1 MKCTDRTR
9 KLKKARRARRRLIA
23 GMWLIFI
30 CLCIVLAGILAFQFF
45 FREEHRAAEYELSH
59 YNQAVS
65 DHTFLSA
72 DLCVVS
78 ENIDLPSSPDAS
90 TFKAAGFFDLSDKK
104 VCYARNVHEQVYPA
118 STTKVMTA
126 LVALQNGNLDDVVTV
141 SANAANR
148 ASDES
153 VCDLKEGDQLT
164 LEDLLIGLLLQSG
177 NDNAVAIAEHIG
189 GSVEDF
195 VEMMNQEAARLMA
208 TNTHFVSPHGL
219 QDENHYTTA
228 YDLYLIFNEAIKQ
241 EKFLEIIQLD
251 KYTAHITHADGT
263 EEEADWEASNF
274 YARGEAQLP
283 AEATIIGGKTGT
295 TQKAGNCLILLSE
308 DEDKNPYI
316 SVVMGAESK
325 DLLYADMTAL
335 INEGVNFAKNEI

>member
-9 KLKKARRARRRLIA
+9 KLRKARQARRRLIA
-23 GMWLIFI
+23 GMLLLLII
-30 CLCIVLAGILAFQFF
+30 LCVILAGILIFQFF
-45 FREEHRAAEYELSH
+45 FREEHRAAEYEMTH
-59 YNQAVS
+59 YDQVQGEVP
-65 DHTFLSA
+65 FLSA

-78 ENIDLPSSPDAS
+78 EDINLSGGPDAS
-90 TFKAAGFFDLSDKK
+90 TFKAAGFFDLTQKETF
-104 VCYARNVHEQVYPA
+104 YAQNIHERVYPA

-126 LVALQNGNLDDVVTV
+126 LIALQRGNLDDVVTV

-241 EKFLEIIQLD
+241 EKFMEIIQLD
-251 KYTAHITHADGT
+251 SYTPHITHADGT
-263 EEEADWEASNF
+263 QAEAKWEASNF
-274 YARGEAQLP
+274 YARGEAEKP
-283 AEATIIGGKTGT
+283 SKATIVGGKTGT
-295 TQKAGNCLILLSE
+295 TQKAGNCLILLSKDGQE
-308 DEDKNPYI
+308 QPYI
-316 SVVMGAESK
+316 SVIMGAESK
-325 DLLYADMTAL
+325 DLLYEDMTTL
-335 INEGVNFAKNEI
+335 IDEGIASAEQEE